1 MRALSV
7 LFAFLFSPM
16 AAPEHGMN
24 VALRVDPLSAPAI
37 RAIASLAPAPAA
49 RCSQAS
55 VAGLVNAFLA
65 ATKAELVRCKAAGGF
80 AELLSESPEPATAG
94 VVLSLPS
101 PAALHG
107 LLQRLLAGE
116 TVDPTVPLSEGDQ
129 HGIMATFC
137 GASGGLSGQLYRD
150 AVAAASRQNR
160 NFADDFLIMVRTAYV
175 DEAGEEQSLTST
187 LFDA

>member
-160 NFADDFLIMVRTAYV
+160 NFADDFLILVRTAYV